1 MAFGRRT
8 AEDSHSEPSTPPPPP
23 SRGRDEGA
31 GGLTAFIDQGSSFE
45 GKLSFKDMVRIDG
58 HFVGEISSENTLVI
72 GETGQ
77 IEANVKSK
85 TVIISGSLTGDVIAS
100 ERVVLHKSA
109 RVEGNIES
117 PGFSVESGAVFNG
130 RMTMPG
136 TETKAGKG
144 SGSGGGGSS
153 QSQGGQGG
161 KPGNGKPSGS

>member
-8 AEDSHSEPSTPPPPP
+8 AEDSQGEPAMPPPP
-23 SRGRDEGA
+23 SNRGSRDEGA

-58 HFVGEISSENTLVI
+58 HFVGEISSQNTLVI

-85 TVIISGSLTGDVIAS
+85 TVIISGTLTGDVVAS

-109 RVEGNIES
+109 RVEGNIEA

-130 RMTMPG
+130 RMSMPG
-136 TETKAGKG
+136 TERLNRPGLGYQNA
-144 SGSGGGGSS
+144 SG
-153 QSQGGQGG
+153 
-161 KPGNGKPSGS
+161 